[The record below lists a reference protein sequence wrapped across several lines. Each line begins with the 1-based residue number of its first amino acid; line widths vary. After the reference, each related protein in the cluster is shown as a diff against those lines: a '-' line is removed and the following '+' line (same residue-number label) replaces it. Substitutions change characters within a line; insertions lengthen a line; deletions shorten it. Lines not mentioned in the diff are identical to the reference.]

1 MTISASL
8 SVFTTQT
15 PHSLI
20 NRVFEYENYI
30 FVKADTSKWA
40 LTQLYMIKVMMFF
53 SYLLSSLHIKKMYS
67 DSKLYSHFYPKIC
80 DGSFFLSSP
89 LIFLLL
95 LLYHHHPCH
104 HHLCS
109 CCLITYYKSGNTHTY
124 AQILFISHNKA
135 CFFFFL
141 IFSILMM
148 KRLGYIFLSGGSFFF
163 PPTYFH
169 FNVP

>member
-1 MTISASL
+1 
-8 SVFTTQT
+8 
-15 PHSLI
+15 
-20 NRVFEYENYI
+20 
-30 FVKADTSKWA
+30 
-40 LTQLYMIKVMMFF
+40 MIFF

-80 DGSFFLSSP
+80 DGNFFLSSP

-135 CFFFFL
+135 CFVLFFNFL
-141 IFSILMM
+141 HFNDEKTGL
-148 KRLGYIFLSGGSFFF
+148 YLSFRRF
-163 PPTYFH
+163 PPPPPPIFISMYLKIDHLSLIKEKLPQAMFS
-169 FNVP
+169 FISSAL